1 VIKQKTSI
9 QKVRPEQADAII
21 DTRRPLG
28 LFYVPL
34 ASIYLGIDNSHGDA
48 WTEAFSRLSQCKRWL
63 SNPNI
68 HIGA

>member
-1 VIKQKTSI
+1 MMKHKTSI
-9 QKVRPEQADAII
+9 RRIDPEQADAII

-28 LFYVPL
+28 LFYVRL

-48 WTEAFSRLSQCKRWL
+48 WTEAFSRLGQCRNWL
-63 SNPNI
+63 NNPNL